1 MKIETRY
8 MSRRIRR
15 AIILIMLVSA
25 GLLAV
30 AWLMPGLR
38 RPMGTIFA
46 VNQVAVAAAAN
57 TPKPETAPTTTT
69 MVAKPKETKPENAWV
84 FQPDPLDSAS
94 FTLRERE
101 LKIQQREQELA
112 QAETRLES
120 LRKEIELNLA
130 KSEDVLKSMQRMAG
144 EADTT
149 RNKELKQWV
158 AIYTAMKPAQAGPVI
173 AGLDAGFALQILAQM
188 DPKSAG
194 KILENMPPEQAIT
207 LGQQLGL
214 KHP

>member
-1 MKIETRY
+1 MKVETRY
-8 MSRRIRR
+8 TSERIRR
-15 AIILIMLVSA
+15 AIVLILIVSA
-25 GLLAV
+25 GILAL
-30 AWLMPGLR
+30 AWIMPGLR
-38 RPMGTIFA
+38 RPLGTIFA
-46 VNQVAVAAAAN
+46 VDQVAVAAAVK
-57 TPKPETAPTTTT
+57 TPKPDDSATTTT
-69 MVAKPKETKPENAWV
+69 MTAKTKETKPENVWV

-94 FTLRERE
+94 STLRERE
-101 LKIQQREQELA
+101 LKIQQREQDVS
-112 QAETRLES
+112 QAEARLER

-130 KSEDVLKSMQRMAG
+130 KSEEVLKSMQRMAG

-194 KILENMPPEQAIT
+194 KILENMPQAQAIT